1 MSSQGDKRYK
11 ALDHPIRRKI
21 IQLLADDHQTYSQLL
36 QSLAI
41 ESGHL
46 AYHLRNLG
54 ELLEKDEEG
63 NYYLNL
69 EGEKAY
75 EFLTGET
82 LSKESD
88 DNPFK
93 QASFLVVIVLIVVI
107 AGAIIFT
114 PQSFISE
121 IRVEEQKAE
130 TYDLSLEALDIVYE
144 VFEDWEI
151 PREHWAGL
159 LLKIV
164 NIRLNLEDLYEYG
177 GDEQYQRY
185 AERLEYFE
193 NELSEVIVVGDPGY
207 MTLTVEKRYLI
218 RELHSLLLEIEE
230 SL

>member
-11 ALDHPIRRKI
+11 ALDHPIRRRI
-21 IQLLADDHQTYSQLL
+21 VQLLADDPQTYSQLL
-36 QSLAI
+36 QNLKI

-63 NYYLNL
+63 NYYLNW

-75 EFLTGET
+75 EFLTGEKIN
-82 LSKESD
+82 KEHEY
-88 DNPFK
+88 NPFK
-93 QASFLVVIVLIVVI
+93 NSTFLIVFFLIVVI
-107 AGAIIFT
+107 AGAIILT

-121 IRVEEQKAE
+121 RRVEEQKAE
-130 TYDLSLEALDIVYE
+130 TYALSLQALDIVYE

-164 NIRLNLEDLYEYG
+164 NIRLNLEDLYEYSG
-177 GDEQYQRY
+177 YEQYQQY

-193 NELSEVIVVGDPGY
+193 DELSEVIVVGDPGY

>member
-1 MSSQGDKRYK
+1 MSSRGDSRYK

-21 IQLLADDHQTYSQLL
+21 VQLLASDPQTYSQLL
-36 QSLAI
+36 QNLEI

-63 NYYLNL
+63 KYYLNM

-75 EFLTGET
+75 EFLTGEK

-88 DNPFK
+88 DNPFEN
-93 QASFLVVIVLIVVI
+93 ASFLLILFLIVVI
-107 AGAIIFT
+107 AGAIMLT
-114 PQSFISE
+114 PQDFISG

-130 TYDLSLEALDIVYE
+130 TYVLSLEALDIVYE
-144 VFEDWEI
+144 IFEDWEI
-151 PREHWAGL
+151 SREHWAGL

-164 NIRLNLEDLYEYG
+164 NIRSNLEDLYKYSQ
-177 GDEQYQRY
+177 DEQYHQY

-193 NELSEVIVVGDPGY
+193 DELSKVIVVGDPGY
-207 MTLTVEKRYLI
+207 MTLTLEKRYLI
-218 RELHSLLLEIEE
+218 RELHTLLLDIEE